1 MGMSRLTDAPATPAG
16 AAFRPLLS
24 SAHIAFTTFT
34 LFTVFAGNFWRNLVG
49 WYAWGAIVVAIIVV
63 SIVWIVRAGLVHRL
77 RHLPLALLAF
87 VAYAL
92 ASALW
97 SNWPL
102 ETLLGSLVLWLTII
116 IALPLAAVVSWEEL
130 LVAFSAAMRWIV
142 GLSLA
147 FELIVSTII
156 RHPVLPVYITGTT
169 VEDSPLMVL
178 WSRNLLFVDGKI
190 QGILGNSSMLAYVA
204 LLGVIAL
211 GVQFAAGRI
220 GRISAGVWAVLF
232 IGTLALTR
240 SATTIIAAVV
250 VLAVLAIVLVR
261 RRLVSRRA
269 RAGFAIGVVVAAAVA
284 GILVATFWTRI
295 LALFGKSGDLTGRV
309 EIWQNVIGL
318 AVQRPAF
325 GWGWLG
331 YWPPWVE
338 PLGSLNKRWGVFQLH
353 AHDAWIDLWMQV
365 GIVGLVIFA
374 LIVLTTVLR
383 GLYSSTHRVWH
394 VTGKRLEFS
403 AVTLL
408 PILVM
413 TMLVVQSIT
422 ESRFLV
428 EEGLLMLCILAIKLK
443 LDPFLHEEPRATV
456 IDRRARARTIRAT
469 PKVPVRSR

>member
-1 MGMSRLTDAPATPAG
+1 MLMLRESTAAAGTPAT
-16 AAFRPLLS
+16 AFRPLLS
-24 SAHIAFTTFT
+24 SAHIGFTTFT

-63 SIVWIVRAGLVHRL
+63 SVVWIIRAGLLHRL

-92 ASALW
+92 ASTAW

-147 FELIVSTII
+147 FELVVATII

-169 VEDSPLMVL
+169 VDDAPLMVL

-204 LLGVIAL
+204 LLGLIAL
-211 GVQFAAGRI
+211 GVQFAARRI
-220 GRISAGVWAVLF
+220 GRVSAGVWTVLI

-240 SATTIIAAVV
+240 SATTIIAAVA
-250 VLAVLAIVLVR
+250 VLAVLAVVLVR
-261 RRLVSRRA
+261 RRLVSYRSRLVL
-269 RAGFAIGVVVAAAVA
+269 AIGVLVAAAAAAIGVA
-284 GILVATFWTRI
+284 AFWTRI
-295 LALFGKSGDLTGRV
+295 LALFGKSSDLTGRV
-309 EIWQNVIGL
+309 EIWNNVIGL

-374 LIVLTTVLR
+374 LIVLTTTLR
-383 GLYSSTHRVWH
+383 GAYSATHRVWH
-394 VTGKRLEFS
+394 VTGKRLKFS

-408 PILVM
+408 PVLVL
-413 TMLVVQSIT
+413 TMLLVQSIT

-443 LDPFLHEEPRATV
+443 LDPFLHEEPRSIV
-456 IDRRARARTIRAT
+456 VGRRARARTIRAT
-469 PKVPVRSR
+469 PKVPVRGR

>member
-1 MGMSRLTDAPATPAG
+1 MGMLRLSDAPAAPAG
-16 AAFRPLLS
+16 ASYRPLLS
-24 SAHIAFTTFT
+24 SAHVGFTTFA
-34 LFTVFAGNFWRNLVG
+34 LFTVFAGNFWRNLIG

-63 SIVWIVRAGLVHRL
+63 SIIWIVRAGLIHRL

-92 ASALW
+92 ASSLW
-97 SNWPL
+97 SHWPL

-130 LVAFSAAMRWIV
+130 LVSFSAAMRWIV

-147 FELIVSTII
+147 FELVVATII

-169 VEDSPLMVL
+169 VEDAPLMVL

-204 LLGVIAL
+204 LLGLIAL
-211 GVQFAAGRI
+211 GVQYAARRI
-220 GRISAGVWAVLF
+220 DRVPAIIWAVLLV
-232 IGTLALTR
+232 GTLALTR
-240 SATTIIAAVV
+240 SATTIIAGVA
-250 VLAVLAIVLVR
+250 VLAVLIIVLIR
-261 RRLVSRRA
+261 RKLVSRAA
-269 RAGFAIGVVVAAAVA
+269 RAGFALGVVVVAAVA
-284 GILVATFWTRI
+284 AIAASAFWTQL
-295 LALFGKSGDLTGRV
+295 LALFGKRSDLTGRV
-309 EIWQNVIGL
+309 EIWHNVIGL

-374 LIVLTTVLR
+374 LVVLTTVLR

-394 VTGKRLEFS
+394 VTGRRLEFS

-413 TMLVVQSIT
+413 TMLLVQSIT

-443 LDPFLHEEPRATV
+443 LDPFLHEEPRSTV
-456 IDRRARARTIRAT
+456 IDRRALARTARAT